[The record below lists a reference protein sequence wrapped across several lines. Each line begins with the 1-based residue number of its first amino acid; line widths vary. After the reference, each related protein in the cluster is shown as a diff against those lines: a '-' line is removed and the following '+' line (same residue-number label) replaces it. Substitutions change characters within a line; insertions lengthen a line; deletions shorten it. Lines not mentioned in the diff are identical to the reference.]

1 MGLALAF
8 LPLAIAQPVSLAI
21 FRVLWVLWPA
31 HSVALEPTP
40 LLLGP
45 LPVQAAKPALPMQ
58 PKTLSAWL
66 DPLSTVQRAPAMEAT
81 MAMASTAAPALRIRG
96 VWGRSPL
103 FVPNFLLLQL

>member
-81 MAMASTAAPALRIRG
+81 MAMATAAAPAL
-96 VWGRSPL
+96 
-103 FVPNFLLLQL
+103 